1 MNNFFN
7 KFTLHRQSL
16 AIFFINF
23 FILGLLFSF
32 PLRALCNLTG
42 VHIGYL
48 VILSGL
54 VSYIVTKVNQHIKL
68 KARDISLLEF
78 TYIFSISVA
87 ISSLFIVFGYPLLGL
102 FISGEISIA
111 VGMLK
116 HKFFC
121 FLNYFNSDIKPLTIN
136 AGVKD
141 SVRTDS
147 LHSDSQSQI
156 EKGSNPNSEIIPAIT
171 KALKEE
177 ITNWI
182 KSDLNIITTLDKLG
196 EMPLTLGSNEIRGQ
210 LTFFNVLEYQ
220 AKYLH
225 SHVIKRTLWFK
236 LFTDNIIN
244 SRVDK
249 LAFETLDKKINALF
263 DDYFTEVSKLS
274 SKSDV
279 NVALKEF
286 FNRTNGVRN
295 AAYKELNAFEKN
307 LDAKVRTELIYT
319 NKDFKQIYNVEYPA
333 VKKTY
338 IDKDSYLRKK
348 ISEVLNAPK
357 STN

>member
-1 MNNFFN
+1 MKNFFN
-7 KFTLHRQSL
+7 KFTIHRQSL
-16 AIFFINF
+16 AIFLINF
-23 FILGLLFSF
+23 LVLGLLFSF

-42 VHIGYL
+42 VHLGYL
-48 VILSGL
+48 ILLSGL
-54 VSYIVTKVNQHIKL
+54 VSYIVTKVNQNIKL
-68 KARDISLLEF
+68 KARDVNLFEF
-78 TYIFSISVA
+78 IYIFSISVA
-87 ISSLFIVFGYPLLGL
+87 ISSLFIIFGYPLLGL
-102 FISGEISIA
+102 FISGEIGIA

-116 HKFFC
+116 QKFFC
-121 FLNYFNSDIKPLTIN
+121 FLNYLNSDIKPLTIN
-136 AGVKD
+136 VGVKEN
-141 SVRTDS
+141 VRTDS
-147 LHSDSQSQI
+147 LHSDSHI
-156 EKGSNPNSEIIPAIT
+156 EEGSNPNSEIIPTIT
-171 KALKEE
+171 KSLKEE
-177 ITNWI
+177 ITKWK
-182 KSDLNIITTLDKLG
+182 KSDVNVITTLDKLG
-196 EMPLTLGSNEIRGQ
+196 EMPLTLGSKEIPGQ
-210 LTFFNVLEYQ
+210 LTFYNVLEYQ

-225 SHVIKRTLWFK
+225 HHVIKRTIWFK

-249 LAFETLDKKINALF
+249 LAFETLDNKINALF

-319 NKDFKQIYNVEYPA
+319 NKDFKHIYNVEYPA

-338 IDKDSYLRKK
+338 VDKDSYLRKK
-348 ISEVLNAPK
+348 VSEVLNASK